1 MLFYYLRKNQKA
13 SNQKKM
19 NPMNHNLIHLLWSI
33 IWHNSSYTKNT
44 RMKTSQ
50 NSKTATILLEVLSI
64 RIFFLLMKIY
74 VLFYFDLESNNFSD
88 IIKDFYDVNTN

>member
-1 MLFYYLRKNQKA
+1 
-13 SNQKKM
+13 M
-19 NPMNHNLIHLLWSI
+19 NPMNHNLIRLLWSI
-33 IWHNSSYTKNT
+33 IWHNSSYTKNI

-64 RIFFLLMKIY
+64 RIFSLLIKIS
-74 VLFYFDLESNNFSD
+74 VLFYFDLESNNFGD